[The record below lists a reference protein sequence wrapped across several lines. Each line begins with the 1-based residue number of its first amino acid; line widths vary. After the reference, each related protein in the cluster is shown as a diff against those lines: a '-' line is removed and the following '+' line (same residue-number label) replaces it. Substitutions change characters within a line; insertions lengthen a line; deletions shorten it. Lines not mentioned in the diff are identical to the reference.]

1 MRGLI
6 VFNRKLRFA
15 DVRGD
20 CARQCMDKCAWTGQ
34 DGAEW
39 RSGQVQDGLWGTM
52 EMRKTCRW
60 LGCAALLCFTAVEL
74 SGCTS
79 KPLISGMKWPGRQD
93 RDSAF
98 ALTDT
103 NLTAKKL
110 TAEESE
116 DLLTQAREFEQD
128 GDYPQAARTYREY
141 FSGGGQPISPSR
153 RVPSQQVGK
162 SDPKSATQKLTAK
175 ESAKL
180 LAQAREYDQAGD
192 FPKATRAYREYLHG
206 GEPVDAKRKTPA
218 PQVAKSQ
225 PKSRH
230 ETTEVGAEP
239 PVRQTSKTK
248 PPVPAKPEIARQVDV
263 TDDPWADEPIGQPKS
278 KSHPVIQPGS
288 TASRS
293 PQPNVAGEPATDDE
307 SIASDNDRQPPQGV
321 SEEEIE
327 ELLDLDEGEINWG
340 DDLEETQTASAE
352 ESLSSPAETVEIAES
367 EFEAGLDLPLV
378 DLSLDDSEEMSPPD
392 VAEDSAPESE
402 AVDEAWHIH
411 EATEEPTG
419 ELAIVEQ
426 DEIPLPA
433 EEEFSPPVMSNT
445 DEASDVVEPESVEP
459 ISVASDSPDVPSLS
473 SPDCEPWVYAQVMKL
488 GSPDAEVRK
497 EGLTHLA
504 DMGSTGRQASLA
516 VRVLLEDPD
525 PLVQAHAAWALWV
538 IENDPWDSV
547 ATLRPLLDQS
557 NPDVV
562 ELACYM
568 LGDIGVQAESATDA
582 LELLRDHADG
592 TTCIHAAEALIRIH
606 GVDDK
611 SLAIL
616 TNAVKSRDSE
626 ERWIAA
632 VALGRC
638 RGTKSA
644 GAVAALTVALKDVDP
659 EVRSAAALSLGG
671 LGPDSLT
678 AKPELERVARMDDP
692 QVRDAARAALAC
704 LKR

>member
-1 MRGLI
+1 
-6 VFNRKLRFA
+6 
-15 DVRGD
+15 
-20 CARQCMDKCAWTGQ
+20 
-34 DGAEW
+34 
-39 RSGQVQDGLWGTM
+39 
-52 EMRKTCRW
+52 MRKTCRW
-60 LGCAALLCFTAVEL
+60 LGCTALLCFTAVEL

-93 RDSAF
+93 RDSAL
-98 ALTDT
+98 ALTDK

-116 DLLTQAREFEQD
+116 DLLAQAREFEQD

-175 ESAKL
+175 ESEKL
-180 LAQAREYDQAGD
+180 LAQAREYDKAGD
-192 FPKATRAYREYLHG
+192 FPKATSAYREYLYG

-230 ETTEVGAEP
+230 ETTKIGAEP

-263 TDDPWADEPIGQPKS
+263 TDDPWADEPIGEAHS
-278 KSHPVIQPGS
+278 KSLTVIQPNT

-293 PQPNVAGEPATDDE
+293 PQPDVAQTPKQTLLDEDTSPAKTPDWAEPDVAGEPATDDE
-307 SIASDNDRQPPQGV
+307 SIASGNDRQPPQGV
-321 SEEEIE
+321 SEAEIE

-340 DDLEETQTASAE
+340 DDLDETQTASAE

-367 EFEAGLDLPLV
+367 EAGLDLPLV
-378 DLSLDDSEEMSPPD
+378 DLSLDDSEEMSPPH

-402 AVDEAWHIH
+402 AVDEAWHTH

-426 DEIPLPA
+426 DEILLPA
-433 EEEFSPPVMSNT
+433 EAEFSSPVMSDT
-445 DEASDVVEPESVEP
+445 DEASSAVEPDTVEPDVV
-459 ISVASDSPDVPSLS
+459 AADSSERPSLS

-671 LGPDSLT
+671 LGPDALQ